1 MFDAAGGTLV
11 GIVESYRT
19 ARVALPTQPERTLD
33 LPVPGETT
41 VVGAPAIRRF
51 LDSAG
56 VPAR

>member
-1 MFDAAGGTLV
+1 
-11 GIVESYRT
+11 VESYRT
-19 ARVALPTQPERTLD
+19 ARVALPTQPEKTLD

-51 LDSAG
+51 LETAG